1 MGISMKTTSGK
12 IIASVALVGTAAA
25 VAGLGTFG
33 AFTATTSASQAVDAG
48 TIKIDIASDNNT
60 MTTPIVNILPGD
72 TVTKFVTLDNT
83 GDSNLGTVSL
93 TTEAVVGKGETESL
107 LTSDETHGLK
117 ITVESCATPWD
128 GNTCAGS
135 ITPIANQPIIG
146 ANRDLGPVSSLT
158 ANADSYLKIT
168 TVLPATA
175 EDDFQGAAGAVTFKF
190 DATQRAA
197 INS

>member
-48 TIKIDIASDNNT
+48 TIEVGIHSDNNT
-60 MTTPIVNILPGD
+60 MTSPIVNMLPGD

-93 TTEAVVGKGETESL
+93 TTTPVVTPAAPESI
-107 LTSDETHGLK
+107 LTSDATNGLK
-117 ITVESCATPWD
+117 ITVESCATPWT

-135 ITPIANQPIIG
+135 ITAIANQPIIG
-146 ANRDLGPVSSLT
+146 ANRDLGTVSSLT
-158 ANADSYLKIT
+158 AGAESYLKIT
-168 TVLPATA
+168 TVLPADA
-175 EDDFQGAAGAVTFKF
+175 NNDFKNAAGAVTFTF